1 MHPDGLPSSA
11 GRPPAVTVNLRR
23 IVFWL
28 AVALVVVYV
37 VQFPEHAGRLVR
49 SAGGALAHVGASL
62 VDFVG
67 SMV

>member
-1 MHPDGLPSSA
+1 
-11 GRPPAVTVNLRR
+11 VTVNLRR